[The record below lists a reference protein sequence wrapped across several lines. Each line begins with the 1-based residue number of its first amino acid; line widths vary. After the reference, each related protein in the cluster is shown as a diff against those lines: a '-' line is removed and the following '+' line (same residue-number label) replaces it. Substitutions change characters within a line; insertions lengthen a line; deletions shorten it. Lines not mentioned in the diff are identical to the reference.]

1 MRATKERN
9 NLGSLLLSWKLSDP
23 SVQLS
28 CSYLVAQ
35 AEDPACL
42 EGLTAHLPKYNNEMG
57 PWRASAGPLHFLF

>member
-1 MRATKERN
+1 MGATKERK
-9 NLGSLLLSWKLSDP
+9 NLGYSLLSWELSDP

-35 AEDPACL
+35 TEDPACL

-57 PWRASAGPLHFLF
+57 PWRASAGPLPFLF